1 MKISIEKLGVFEK
14 TELDIGDLTILCG
27 ENNTGKTYVTYA
39 LYGFLDFWGE
49 RFMFP
54 VKEKWASELL
64 DTGECKIK
72 KTDLFQQF
80 SQAWKKACEAYVQEG
95 VLAECFGGDKARF
108 KEVFFEATLPP
119 ITPNFSKID
128 KIELLQNSKKGNE
141 TNAVLTICTDDPE
154 SLTISLTNF
163 KHTNEK
169 PIRLVNFLLS
179 SLLKAY
185 TYPVQPFIISAERT
199 GIAIFRNEL
208 DFARTKA
215 LEYLTTKGKEPTEEF
230 DLFKF
235 ITQQYNTDY
244 PKPVKD
250 NVEFARQIEGL
261 SKGESWL
268 AKEHPDVLK
277 EFNKILGGTYKINKA
292 GSVQFVPKKKI
303 GHLSEKEL
311 NMNDSSGAVRSLL
324 QLRFYLYHIAK
335 KQDFLI
341 IDEPELN
348 LHPANQRLMARLL
361 AKLVN
366 LGFKIFVTTHSDYLV
381 RELNTLLM
389 LKGEAEHLKKIAKK
403 NGYTENELLTPD
415 QIRLYTARLDTTK
428 KTTKGYC
435 LEQAK
440 ITSEYGIEAKT
451 FDSTIDEM
459 NKIQESILF
468 GGDE

>member
-14 TELDIGDLTILCG
+14 TELDIEDLTILCG

-39 LYGFLDFWGE
+39 LYGFLDFWGN

-54 VKEKWASELL
+54 VNEEWVSKLL
-64 DTGECKIK
+64 DTGECQIK
-72 KTDLFQQF
+72 KTDLFHQ
-80 SQAWKKACEAYVQEG
+80 SSKAWQKACKDYVKEG
-95 VLAECFGGDKARF
+95 VLAECFGGDKTRF
-108 KEVFFEATLPP
+108 KEISFEATLPT
-119 ITPNFSKID
+119 ITLNFNKVD
-128 KIELLQNSKKGNE
+128 KIEFLQNTEKGNE
-141 TNAVLTICTDDPE
+141 TNVVLIISKDDAE
-154 SLTISLTNF
+154 ALTISLTNF
-163 KHTNEK
+163 KHTNQK
-169 PIRLVNFLLS
+169 PVRLVTLLLS
-179 SLLKAY
+179 SLLKAF

-250 NVEFARQIEGL
+250 NVEFARQIESL
-261 SKGESWL
+261 SKRESWL
-268 AKEHPDVLK
+268 AKTHPEVLK
-277 EFNKILGGTYKINKA
+277 EFNKILGGTYKISKA

-303 GHLSEKEL
+303 RHLSDKEL
-311 NMNDSSGAVRSLL
+311 SMNDSSGAVRSLL
-324 QLRFYLYHIAK
+324 QLRFYLYHIAT

-389 LKGEAEHLKKIAKK
+389 LKGEAEYLKKIAEE
-403 NGYTENELLTPD
+403 NGYTDDELLTPE
-415 QIRLYTARLDTTK
+415 QVCLYTAKIREK
-428 KTTKGYC
+428 KYT
-435 LEQAK
+435 LEKAK
-440 ITSEYGIEAKT
+440 ITSQYGIEAKT

-459 NKIQESILF
+459 NRIQESILF